1 MMISNFTMLAVLEM
15 AMDVTYFMNAE
26 LETPVNNT
34 YHYIAVVSLHQSVFL
49 YVNNSS
55 PTFVTF
61 SAYGVGALHYRD
73 VSGKFFDF
81 HSDGQYLLLEMG
93 PEHSQLQGI
102 LQTGWLYRAEYISRQ
117 TSFAFGEPGN
127 FAYQVSPY

>member
-1 MMISNFTMLAVLEM
+1 M
-15 AMDVTYFMNAE
+15 AMDVTYFMSAE

-102 LQTGWLYRAEYISRQ
+102 LQRGWLYRAEYISRQ

>member
-15 AMDVTYFMNAE
+15 AMDVTYFMSAE

-49 YVNNSS
+49 HLNNSP

-61 SAYGVGALHYRD
+61 SAYGVGGLH
-73 VSGKFFDF
+73 
-81 HSDGQYLLLEMG
+81 
-93 PEHSQLQGI
+93 
-102 LQTGWLYRAEYISRQ
+102 
-117 TSFAFGEPGN
+117 
-127 FAYQVSPY
+127 